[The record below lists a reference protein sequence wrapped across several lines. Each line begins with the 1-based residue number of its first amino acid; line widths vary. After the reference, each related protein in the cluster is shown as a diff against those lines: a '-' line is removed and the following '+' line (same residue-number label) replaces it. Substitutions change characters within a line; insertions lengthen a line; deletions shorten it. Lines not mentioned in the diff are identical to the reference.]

1 MKDLKR
7 NYKIPATPGEV
18 FRALTNPLA
27 IELWTGYP
35 AEMSDEE
42 GFEFSLWEGDITG
55 RNLEILPGEKI
66 VQQWYFGDQEEPSI
80 VTILLEERNGSTWV
94 SLEHTHIPDEIFT
107 NISKGWNESYF
118 AAVRDYFKSQ

>member
-7 NYKIPATPGEV
+7 NYKIPATAGEV

-35 AEMSDEE
+35 AEMKDEA

-55 RNLEILPGEKI
+55 RNLEIEPFHKI
-66 VQQWYFGDQEEPSI
+66 VQQWYFGEQEEASM
-80 VTILLEERNGSTWV
+80 VTILLEEKNNNTLV
-94 SLEHTHIPDEIFT
+94 SLEHTNIPDEIFT
-107 NISKGWNESYF
+107 NISRGWNETYF
-118 AAVRDYFKSQ
+118 AALRDYFKS